1 MLLQLVLNTQS
12 RRVNKQGNYIK
23 HYIAIFLIILVSFI
37 YGCAGFEIMGRGI
50 PIPVP
55 GAHDYYIESD
65 PPDVE
70 VFLNGKLIGRTP
82 LKYTRSLLFQT
93 IETIRIEA
101 KMPDPEKGFVIAFAE
116 VNNYLLTYGKPK
128 VSKNV
133 IVHSWMGG
141 DTHLTFVWKPLH
153 DAAKKGDI
161 EEVKRLITKGYD
173 VNAKD
178 INGNTPLHDASY
190 EGNKILVDLLIA
202 NGADVNTINNEG
214 ISALDMEKLALVDN
228 LIISGANYIDNN
240 ANWTDWRQGREIYG
254 TLKKISK
261 MKKEIVIASLA
272 RQTIKPDNRLKI
284 LFLGIKLGIPESE
297 EKLISILMDRGDSE
311 MAVDFL
317 NSGSKKLYEGGERW
331 ANAHGYTIIKNT
343 GSSRVSWGRF

>member
-1 MLLQLVLNTQS
+1 MRSLS
-12 RRVNKQGNYIK
+12 RFIK
-23 HYIAIFLIILVSFI
+23 NIGYVKHCVAIFLIILVFFI
-37 YGCAGFEIMGRGI
+37 VGCAGSGIMGRGI
-50 PIPVP
+50 PIPIFGGYP
-55 GAHDYYIESD
+55 YEIESD
-65 PPDVE
+65 PPGAE
-70 VFLNGKLIGRTP
+70 VFFNEKFIGKTP
-82 LKYTRSLLFQT
+82 IKWTRMLLFQT
-93 IETIRIEA
+93 IETTRIEA
-101 KMPDPEKGFVIAFAE
+101 KIPDPEAGFVIGY
-116 VNNYLLTYGKPK
+116 VVGNNYAHKPK
-128 VSKNV
+128 ESKNV
-133 IVHSWMGG
+133 IVHSWGSPKK
-141 DTHLTFVWKPLH
+141 LTFVWKPLH

-161 EEVKRLITKGYD
+161 EEVKRIISKGYN
-173 VNAKD
+173 VNTKD
-178 INGNTPLHDASY
+178 INGNTPLHEAAY
-190 EGNKILVDLLIA
+190 VGHKALIDLLIA

-240 ANWTDWRQGREIYG
+240 ANWTDSPQGREIYD

-272 RQTIKPDNRLKI
+272 QQTIKPDNRLKI

-297 EKLISILMDRGDSE
+297 EKLVSILMDRGDSE